1 MRENLTSDKKENNIF
16 EPSRGGR
23 GIKLNNIKMIFRK
36 IDKDKKIANK
46 FPSAPI
52 PEYIKNRG
60 CTAGNN
66 TLNKSMKTIAQI
78 RFDKGPAPATTAGP
92 NRDHFK
98 L

>member
-1 MRENLTSDKKENNIF
+1 MCENLISDKKANNIF
-16 EPSRGGR
+16 EPSNGGK

-52 PEYIKNRG
+52 PEYIKNKG
-60 CTAGNN
+60 CTAGNI
-66 TLNKSMKTIAQI
+66 TLNIIIKIIAQI
-78 RFDKGPAPATTAGP
+78 KFDRGPAPATTAGP